1 MSDESKRL
9 PYGLIAATVIL
20 VGAYVGLRIFAPEY
34 FDRPAA
40 VEQAGG
46 DAVTEGGGAAE
57 ARTEAAAS
65 SAAERAARADRQRTV
80 SIETDDFLATFSDL
94 NTGLV
99 GLRLKGERYRT
110 EDGRAYDIV
119 TTDREEYFPYQLDL
133 EGVSI
138 PSDATW
144 EAEQLSP
151 TAVRFRYEGDGFVVT
166 RKVEA
171 GQGPYQLWSTV
182 TVQNEGA
189 SSRSIGLRE
198 TIHHYVT
205 REAEDEGVSFLG
217 SRAMAISRGMC
228 VSGEDTVREPRDELA
243 EEPQGLR
250 GGVKFAGVENTYF
263 TLAMAPAEAA
273 AESCRLVAEDRPDSV
288 TPHGTL
294 FEVSLVVP
302 ERSVDA
308 GESTTFRTLAYAGPK
323 DIEALQAA
331 GHELSEIVDLG
342 WFGFLARGLI
352 KLLRFV
358 HDNVG
363 NWGVAIILLTFLVKL
378 LLYPLTEKSF
388 QSMAKMRILKPEMD
402 RINELYGDDREK
414 KGAAIMELY
423 KKHQINP
430 LAGCLPSLL
439 QMPVWIALYQ
449 SLSTNIELYHAPF
462 VGYWTDLSSPD
473 QYFVLPLIVGGL
485 MFVQQRMT
493 PSTMDPMQ
501 AKIMLYM
508 MPTMITAFM
517 LFLPAGL
524 CLYMVTNS
532 TLGIGQQRW
541 IQWRLDRA
549 SKNTE
554 EGPTTEGPA
563 DETNPHDPASSG
575 SGSVVSTRRAAGG
588 KKRSQRGR
596 A

>member
-9 PYGLIAATVIL
+9 PYGLISATVIL
-20 VGAYVGLRIFAPEY
+20 VGAYVGMRYVAPGY

-46 DAVTEGGGAAE
+46 DAVTEPPAAAE
-57 ARTEAAAS
+57 TRPSRADAPSASERRAR
-65 SAAERAARADRQRTV
+65 AERQETV
-80 SIETDDFLATFSDL
+80 RVETDELVATFSDL

-99 GLRLKGERYRT
+99 SLRLKDERYRT
-110 EDGRAYDIV
+110 DDGRGYDIV
-119 TTDREEYFPYQLDL
+119 TTDREEYFPFRVELA
-133 EGVSI
+133 GVTI
-138 PSDATW
+138 PKDAVW

-151 TAVRFRYEGDGFVVT
+151 TSVRFRYEGETFAVRRT
-166 RKVEA
+166 IEA
-171 GQGPYQLWSTV
+171 GKGPYQLWSTV
-182 TVQNEGA
+182 TVQNRGA
-189 SSRSIGLRE
+189 KAREIGFRE
-198 TIHHYVT
+198 TVHHYVT
-205 REAEDEGVSFLG
+205 REAEEQGVSFLG
-217 SRAMAISRGMC
+217 SRSPAVSRAFC
-228 VSGEDTVREPRDELA
+228 LSGEDDIREPRDEL

-250 GGVKFAGVENTYF
+250 RDVKFAAVENTYF
-263 TLAMAPAEAA
+263 TMAVAPGQGAA
-273 AESCRLVAEDRPDSV
+273 QSCRMLAEDRGRPEAD
-288 TPHGTL
+288 GAL
-294 FEVSLVVP
+294 FEVALTLPKQSAA
-302 ERSVDA
+302 A
-308 GESTTFRTLAYAGPK
+308 GGSTTFRTLAYAGPK

-331 GHELSEIVDLG
+331 GHGLTEIVDLG
-342 WFGFLARGLI
+342 WFGFLARNLI

-358 HDNVG
+358 HEHVG
-363 NWGVAIILLTFLVKL
+363 NWGIAIILLTFLVKL
-378 LLYPLTEKSF
+378 VLYPLTEKSF
-388 QSMAKMRILKPEMD
+388 RSMAKLRVLKPEMD
-402 RINELYGDDREK
+402 RINELYGEDREK

-473 QYFVLPLIVGGL
+473 EYFVLPLVVGGL

-493 PSTMDPMQ
+493 PSTMDPVQ
-501 AKIMLYM
+501 AKIMMYM
-508 MPTMITAFM
+508 MPAMITAFM

-532 TLGIGQQRW
+532 TLGIAQQRW

-549 SKNTE
+549 TPA
-554 EGPTTEGPA
+554 GPEPPA
-563 DETNPHDPASSG
+563 GAISEPGNDSHDPETTGSS
-575 SGSVVSTRRAAGG
+575 SVVSTRRSAGG